1 MRSTR
6 LLMSYFNKNIRI
18 VLSVVVYDY
27 PLAIQIVSVLPE
39 FDKIVCVL
47 DPSKPRINEPVMQF
61 NFRRFLK
68 LF

>member
-6 LLMSYFNKNIRI
+6 LLMSYFNKNIGI
-18 VLSVVVYDY
+18 VLSVVVCDY
-27 PLAIQIVSVLPE
+27 PLAIRIVSVLPE
-39 FDKIVCVL
+39 FDRIVCAL
-47 DPSKPRINEPVMQF
+47 DPSKPRINEPDMEF